1 MDRGEG
7 RNRSE
12 IPDLD
17 ARLKALDEALRE
29 PDVSD
34 REFLFNVE
42 AYAWAILQRLRAEL
56 FERRLGMPK
65 SDSEVFS
72 ILQSGAVIDLVEA
85 RKLRQFCEA
94 RTLASRDFAKI
105 DIVGVREMAA
115 DRGWIRDVLG
125 RLGSVASPA
134 APGN

>member
-12 IPDLD
+12 IPDLN
-17 ARLKALDEALRE
+17 ARLKVLDKALGESAA
-29 PDVSD
+29 SD

-42 AYAWAILQRLRAEL
+42 GYAWALLQRLRAEL

-65 SDSEVFS
+65 SDAEVFS
-72 ILQSGAVIDLVEA
+72 ILQSSATIDLVEA

-105 DIVGVREMAA
+105 DVAGVREMAA
-115 DRGWIRDVLG
+115 DRDWIRTILG
-125 RLGSVASPA
+125 RL
-134 APGN
+134 

>member
-17 ARLKALDEALRE
+17 ARLQALDESLGNSG
-29 PDVSD
+29 VTD

-42 AYAWAILQRLRAEL
+42 SYAWAILQRLRAEL

-65 SDSEVFS
+65 SDAEVFS
-72 ILQSGAVIDLVEA
+72 ILQAASLIDLVEA

-94 RTLASRDFAKI
+94 RTLASRDIAKI
-105 DIVGVREMAA
+105 DVVGVRELAA
-115 DRGWIRDVLG
+115 DRTWIREILR
-125 RLGSVASPA
+125 RLGDAPTLPA
-134 APGN
+134 